1 MKHLSSKEIRQMW
14 LDFFKSK
21 GHSIEP
27 SASLIPDNDPTLL
40 WINAG
45 VTPLKKYFDG
55 RVIPE
60 NRRITNAQKC
70 IRTNDIE
77 NVGKTARHHTFF
89 EMLGNF
95 SIGDYFKKEAI
106 EFACELLF
114 DPKWFGFSKDKL
126 YITYYTDDKAA
137 HDLWLSHGISE
148 SHLIPLKDNFW
159 EIGEGPCGP
168 DTEMFYDRG
177 ERYDKRGKELIEQDI
192 ENDRFIEI
200 WNIVFSQ
207 YNAKTG
213 VKRED
218 YQELPSKNID
228 TGCGLERL
236 CCVMQEVDTNY
247 DTDLFRPIIKKV
259 EEISGVKY
267 TGQMAFKVIADHVR
281 TVSFAIADGATLS
294 NEGRGY
300 VLRRVLRR
308 AMKYAK
314 QLGLNKPF
322 MADLVDV
329 VIDIMGDFYPQLI
342 SKSSIIKQIITN
354 EENKFLETLNI
365 GEKRLSE
372 IIKKGEN
379 ISGVDA
385 FTLYDTYGFPL
396 ELTKEYASD
405 YGLSVDEE
413 GFAKEMA
420 LQKERARNSRKDV
433 ESMKSQN
440 EEYMEF
446 KTESKFIG
454 YDTFDADTKVIK
466 VFKEGIVLEE
476 TPFYATSGGQVCDK
490 GNINGVEV
498 KDVVKL
504 PNGQHLHILDT
515 TSFKEG
521 KIVKAA
527 IDQNYRMNITKNH
540 SAAHL
545 LQRALQ
551 EVLSKDTHQQGQ
563 LVNDKFVRFD
573 FNNYSALTDDKIL
586 EIESLVNKYI
596 KEAHPVK
603 ISYMSLE
610 EAKKTGAMALFS
622 EKYGNTVRV
631 VDMEVSLELCGG
643 CHVKN
648 TSEVKSFMIASYES
662 IGSGIFRI
670 TGTTGSEAFTLLKDS
685 LSNVYQDIFGLINKA
700 DKLIKEHS
708 NLNIK
713 NKVEF
718 KEPTSTGYQ
727 YILDLRQEE
736 ARISKALHDLEIEI
750 SQKSKEN
757 TIKDL
762 AKYEADIINN
772 KLVKEVDV
780 PKNLLKDVAKALL
793 NNYNLDVCFLANVS
807 NESIT
812 FVCATNSRY
821 NAVELIKLATSITGG
836 GGGGKPD
843 MAQAGGK
850 DASKLAEALQ
860 QVKDKLCA

>member
-55 RVIPE
+55 RVTPT

-106 EFACELLF
+106 AFACELLF
-114 DPKWFGFSKDKL
+114 DEKWFNFSKDKI
-126 YITYYTDDKAA
+126 YITYYSDDLTAR
-137 HDLWLSHGISE
+137 DLWLSHGILE
-148 SHLIPLKDNFW
+148 SHLIPLRDNFW

-177 ERYDKRGKELIEQDI
+177 EKYDKRGKELIEQDI

-207 YNAKTG
+207 YNSKAG
-213 VKRED
+213 LKRED
-218 YQELPSKNID
+218 YEELPSKNID

-247 DTDLFRPIIKKV
+247 DTDLFRPIIKKT
-259 EEISGVKY
+259 EEISNVKY
-267 TGQMAFKVIADHVR
+267 EGQMAFKVIADHVR
-281 TVSFAIADGATLS
+281 TVTFAIADGATLS

-314 QLGLNKPF
+314 QIGLNKPF
-322 MADLVDV
+322 MAELVDV
-329 VIDIMGDFYPQLI
+329 VIAIMGDFYPQLI
-342 SKSSIIKQIITN
+342 DKVDVIKQIITN

-365 GEKRLSE
+365 GEKRLAE
-372 IIKKGEN
+372 IVKKGEN
-379 ISGVDA
+379 ISGVEA

-396 ELTKEYASD
+396 ELTLEYASD
-405 YGLSVDEE
+405 YGLKVDTE
-413 GFAKEMA
+413 GFKLEMN

-440 EEYMEF
+440 EEYMHF
-446 KTESKFIG
+446 TADSLFVG
-454 YDTFDADTKVIK
+454 YDTFKINTKIIK
-466 VFKEGIVLEE
+466 VFAEGIVLEK

-490 GNINGVEV
+490 GFINDIPV
-498 KDVVKL
+498 KDVIGL

-515 TSFKEG
+515 TNLKEG
-521 KIVKAA
+521 MNVEAR
-527 IDQNYRMNITKNH
+527 IDEDYRAKITKNH

-545 LQRALQ
+545 LQKALQ
-551 EVLSKDTHQQGQ
+551 VVLSKGSHQQGQ

-573 FNNYSALTDDKIL
+573 FNNYEPLTDEKLLKI
-586 EIESLVNKYI
+586 EKLVNEYI
-596 KEAHPVK
+596 NEAHQVN
-603 ISYMSLE
+603 INYMSIE
-610 EAKKTGAMALFS
+610 EAKKTGAMALFN
-622 EKYGNTVRV
+622 EKYGNVVRV
-631 VDMEVSLELCGG
+631 VDMGVSKELCGG

-648 TSEVKSFMIASYES
+648 TSEIKQFMIASYES

-670 TGTTGSEAFTLLKDS
+670 TGVTGPNALDVLKES
-685 LSNVYQDIFGLINKA
+685 LSNVYQDIDGLVNKGNKLINLHNDLKS
-700 DKLIKEHS
+700 E
-708 NLNIK
+708 

-718 KEPTSTGYQ
+718 IEPTKTGYEL
-727 YILDLRQEE
+727 ILALRLEKI
-736 ARISKALHDLEIEI
+736 RLSKALRNLELEINDRNR
-750 SQKSKEN
+750 EN
-757 TIKDL
+757 SVKDFGKYKDL
-762 AKYEADIINN
+762 VKNN
-772 KLVKEVDV
+772 CLVTIVDV
-780 PKNLLKDVAKALL
+780 PKDLLKELAKTLL
-793 NNYNLDVCFLANVS
+793 NNLSLNVCFLAYKD
-807 NESIT
+807 EKSIT
-812 FVCATNSRY
+812 FVCSCKKGY
-821 NAVELIKLATSITGG
+821 NAVDYIKKATSITGG

-843 MAQAGGK
+843 IAQAGGK
-850 DASKLAEALQ
+850 DITKLEMALEA
-860 QVKDKLCA
+860 VKDLCA